1 MTRKVESRSGNFG
14 SSHFDADPGLD
25 PTFYFNADLDPDLAC
40 HFDVDP
46 VPDLLFTLIWIRI
59 QALASK

>member
-1 MTRKVESRSGNFG
+1 VTRKVESRSGNFG

-25 PTFYFNADLDPDLAC
+25 PTFYFNADPDPDPAC

-46 VPDLLFTLIWIRI
+46 DPGPSVQIMSQNLGKLL
-59 QALASK
+59 K